1 MTKLLFAAEQVRT
14 LGAVRNFRVNV
25 HSLMK
30 PDNKYYCRST
40 IDDLVPENTIQFTLL
55 TL

>member
-25 HSLMK
+25 HSLVK

-40 IDDLVPENTIQFTLL
+40 IDDPFPENSM
-55 TL
+55 